1 MRTVE
6 QVVLH
11 SLCWGRRGSV
21 RASSWLLLLYIVTW
35 SSLKAAMPPCLSMP
49 LIRINDVDARCVH
62 FFPEEAALDACAV
75 NKSHPPTPPV
85 SRYSSSTCQLALYQT
100 LPFIFSLWCLR
111 HWCLRVH
118 VNQLWIFSPLCNVYS
133 LVKQNC
139 LKVGNVL
146 RRRGADNLSK
156 DSSWNTTDNIF
167 GCVVL
172 FYFVNNN
179 IGVAHYYVSERF
191 GFWLLQY

>member
-6 QVVLH
+6 EVVLH
-11 SLCWGRRGSV
+11 SVCWGRRGSV

-35 SSLKAAMPPCLSMP
+35 SSLKAAMPPCLSVP

-100 LPFIFSLWCLR
+100 LPFIFFSLVFATLVPTSSCEPAL
-111 HWCLRVH
+111 
-118 VNQLWIFSPLCNVYS
+118 IFSPPSAMFTAWWNKTAWRWEMCCADEGQTTS
-133 LVKQNC
+133 VKIVPEI
-139 LKVGNVL
+139 LLTTYLGVL
-146 RRRGADNLSK
+146 
-156 DSSWNTTDNIF
+156 
-167 GCVVL
+167 
-172 FYFVNNN
+172 YFF
-179 IGVAHYYVSERF
+179 IL
-191 GFWLLQY
+191 WIIT

>member
-6 QVVLH
+6 QAVMH

-49 LIRINDVDARCVH
+49 LIRINDVDTRCVH
-62 FFPEEAALDACAV
+62 FFQKKLHLMPAPWT
-75 NKSHPPTPPV
+75 NPPPPTPQV

-111 HWCLRVH
+111 RWCLRVH
-118 VNQLWIFSPLCNVYS
+118 VNQLWFFFPPSAMFTACWNKTAWRWEMCCADEGQTTS
-133 LVKQNC
+133 VKIVPEI
-139 LKVGNVL
+139 LLTAYLGVL
-146 RRRGADNLSK
+146 
-156 DSSWNTTDNIF
+156 
-167 GCVVL
+167 
-172 FYFVNNN
+172 YFF
-179 IGVAHYYVSERF
+179 IL
-191 GFWLLQY
+191 WIIT